1 MHKKLL
7 MRALP
12 AAILGLTAGSSFAAG
27 FALIEQ
33 GASGL
38 GNSFAGAA
46 AVAEDASTIFFNPAG
61 MTKLPEGKQVVVA
74 LHAIDP
80 SAKFN
85 NGASAS
91 ANGLQNLIP
100 GTPPTVVPSSFT
112 SGGYGGDAGNLAFVP
127 NAYFS
132 MVINPNLRF
141 GLGINAPY
149 GMKTEYDDN
158 WIGRF
163 QTIKAEVKTININ
176 PSIAFKF
183 NDRVSLGFGLD
194 YQRMDATL
202 TKAINYN
209 AVVAA
214 TNPFAAIA
222 IGNVEGSN
230 EIKGSDSAWGFNL
243 GAVFDLTDSTRLG
256 LAYRS
261 EIKYHLTG
269 THTATHP
276 TTVSAA
282 ANTIISTTNLATL
295 NQDVSLDIKMPD
307 TLSASVVQHLNDR
320 WDMLGDLSWTGW
332 SKIQELRIKYATGAA
347 DEVTTWKLRDTYRV
361 SFGGTFRYNDTTKIR
376 FGLAYDQSPVTD
388 QYRTAR
394 LPDNNRTWVSVGA
407 QYALT
412 KSSTFDWG
420 YAHLFVKDA
429 YINSTGDL
437 SRSSFGYARGVLNG
451 NYNSSID
458 ILSVQYTASF

>member
-80 SAKFN
+80 SAKFS
-85 NGASAS
+85 NGASEPAG
-91 ANGLQNLIP
+91 GLN
-100 GTPPTVVPSSFT
+100 SSFVKT
-112 SGGYGGDAGNLAFVP
+112 PFAPQGYGGDAGSTAFVP

-132 MVINPNLRF
+132 MVVTPNLRF
-141 GLGINAPY
+141 GLGLNAPF

-158 WIGRF
+158 WDGRF
-163 QTIKAEVKTININ
+163 QALKSEVKTININ
-176 PSIAFKF
+176 PSLAFKV
-183 NDRVSLGFGLD
+183 NDRVALGFGLD
-194 YQRMDATL
+194 YQRIDATL
-202 TKAINYN
+202 TKAINYS
-209 AVVAA
+209 AIVLAGGAA
-214 TNPFAAIA
+214 TSAA
-222 IGNVEGSN
+222 IGNVEGRN
-230 EIKGSDSAWGFNL
+230 EIKGRDSAWGFNL
-243 GAVFDLTDSTRLG
+243 GAIFDLTDSTRLG

-276 TTVSAA
+276 TTGNAN
-282 ANTIISTTNLATL
+282 ANTIISTTSLGTL

-332 SKIQELRIKYATGAA
+332 SKIQELRIKYATIGAQ

-361 SFGGTFRYNDTTKIR
+361 SFGGTYRYSDATKFR

-407 QYALT
+407 QYALG
-412 KSSTFDWG
+412 KGSSFDWG
-420 YAHLFVKDA
+420 YAHLFVKDSP
-429 YINSTGDL
+429 INTDGEKTL
-437 SRSSFGYARGVLNG
+437 IPGFGYPRGLLNG
-451 NYNSSID
+451 TYKDSID

>member
-1 MHKKLL
+1 MHKKML

-33 GASGL
+33 SASGL

-80 SAKFN
+80 SAKFS

-91 ANGLQNLIP
+91 AAGSS
-100 GTPPTVVPSSFT
+100 GTAPALFSFQ
-112 SGGYGGDAGNLAFVP
+112 GFGGDAGSTAFVP

-132 MVINPNLRF
+132 MALSPNLRL
-141 GLGINAPY
+141 GLGLNAPF
-149 GMKTEYDDN
+149 GMKTEYDDD

-163 QTIKAEVKTININ
+163 QALKSEVKTINLN
-176 PSIAFKF
+176 PSIAFKA
-183 NDRVSLGFGLD
+183 NDRISLGFGLD

-202 TKAINYN
+202 TKAVNY
-209 AVVAA
+209 
-214 TNPFAAIA
+214 TAIVLGTPVGLGGGAGTA
-222 IGNVEGSN
+222 IPMGSVEGRN
-230 EIKGSDSAWGFNL
+230 EIKGDDTAWGFNF
-243 GAVFDLTDSTRLG
+243 GVIFDVSESTRLG

-276 TTVSAA
+276 TTAVNA
-282 ANTIISTTNLATL
+282 ANLIIAGNPATQ
-295 NQDVSLDIKMPD
+295 NQNVSLDIKMPD

-332 SKIQELRIKYATGAA
+332 SKIQELRIKYTVAGAA

-361 SFGGTFRYNDTTKIR
+361 SFGGTYRYSDATKFR

-407 QYALT
+407 QYALS
-412 KSSTFDWG
+412 KGSSFDWG
-420 YAHLFVKDA
+420 YAHLFVKDSP
-429 YINSTGDL
+429 INTDGEKTSIPG
-437 SRSSFGYARGVLNG
+437 FGYPRGLLNG
-451 NYNSSID
+451 TYKDSID